1 MGAGIGFSGS
11 WLMKALLLSLVAA
24 ISLALP
30 AWAETPAPNKS
41 KSTPIIDIV
50 AVVPGADH
58 AARLKA
64 KPDNVDLKPSRVL
77 GSSGSLELD
86 RRLASDNA
94 DQPRTAGPVPMVGT
108 GMGLDSRWE
117 TLGNWNGG
125 NAGSRP
131 LSAVE
136 ARLDDQDPQGGFL
149 AFKLPAGFLGDV
161 IVGGGYT
168 RNSTASSSATGPAP
182 RGALA
187 AVRAPESTQYDTAGR
202 WGAFMAMPY
211 QITNRMGVRPELS
224 YSYGDN
230 ANLGSESGNEWV
242 MGLRFTF
249 GF

>member
-1 MGAGIGFSGS
+1 
-11 WLMKALLLSLVAA
+11 MKALLLSLVAA
-24 ISLALP
+24 LSLALP
-30 AWAETPAPNKS
+30 AWAETPAPQAS

-77 GSSGSLELD
+77 SSSGSLDLD
-86 RRLASDNA
+86 RRLASEGSEQARSN
-94 DQPRTAGPVPMVGT
+94 GPVPMVGT

-131 LSAVE
+131 LSAAE
-136 ARLDDQDPQGGFL
+136 ARLDDQGPRGAFL
-149 AFKLPAGFLGDV
+149 AFKLPAGFLGDIV
-161 IVGGGYT
+161 VGGGYT
-168 RNSTASSSATGPAP
+168 RASTASNSPASASAP

-187 AVRAPESTQYDTAGR
+187 AVRAPEATLYDTEGR
-202 WGAFMAMPY
+202 WGAFVAVPY
-211 QITNRMGVRPELS
+211 QITNRVGLRPELS